1 MKTIASTVSEYVKT
15 KPYLASALSDGII
28 NLTSLARKIH
38 PDIVALMNKPVN
50 QGAIIMS
57 LKRVSDDARY
67 TATKKIIKVL
77 KNLGDITVRS
87 ALVDY
92 GFLLSETLLLTQAN
106 LLKKIEFKKDVFYT
120 SSRGVAESNIV
131 VSQNIVPLVDEL
143 FQNEVCQSKVE
154 NLSSITIKLPT
165 DNVKIPGIYY
175 FLFQRLSWEG
185 VNITEVI
192 STSNEFTIL
201 MDEDQ
206 VDIAFKV
213 IKDLMVVLTV
223 QKSKQKPLS
232 LFDRWLLQRDKPDAH
247 QTFYGIKTLYS
258 FCSCY
263 KTDHKKSPHVCEGL
277 MDTETGSV

>member
-1 MKTIASTVSEYVKT
+1 
-15 KPYLASALSDGII
+15 
-28 NLTSLARKIH
+28 
-38 PDIVALMNKPVN
+38 MNKTVN

-57 LKRVSDDARY
+57 LKRVSDDINF
-67 TATKKIIKVL
+67 TATKKIIRVL

-87 ALVDY
+87 SLVDY

-143 FQNEVCQSKVE
+143 FQNEVCHSKVE

-175 FLFQRLSWEG
+175 FIFQRLSWEG

-213 IKDLMVVLTV
+213 IKNLKAL
-223 QKSKQKPLS
+223 
-232 LFDRWLLQRDKPDAH
+232 
-247 QTFYGIKTLYS
+247 
-258 FCSCY
+258 
-263 KTDHKKSPHVCEGL
+263 
-277 MDTETGSV
+277 